1 MLEKGAVGRTHE
13 ETDDVEFWDISSL
26 FMLAYLIHSYLH
38 FNNNLLFS
46 LSNARLKCIL
56 VSK

>member
-46 LSNARLKCIL
+46 LSNARLN
-56 VSK
+56 SF